1 MKLLSCLPRRP
12 AGVYHAALAAVL
24 LAGCGS
30 AGAVPPQT
38 AGVPLD
44 TQAVAAAV
52 ERTRPAQPTHVV
64 FSWTLQEGEN
74 RFSGKGVARVEPPY
88 RARLDLFGPRD
99 EAYLSAIL
107 EERSLRLPAGVQD
120 APLPPAAMLWSALGV
135 FLEPENAQLVRTAA
149 DGNALDLGY
158 RSSDGQWRFRFENGR
173 LERVEHAR
181 EGAGRQT
188 VELEPG
194 TAPAE
199 EAAQLPKRST
209 YRDWAAFRELV
220 LTIDEVRHV
229 ASFPASIWSLGGS

>member
-1 MKLLSCLPRRP
+1 MKQHLRLPRRP
-12 AGVYHAALAAVL
+12 ARVYHAALAAVI

-30 AGAVPPQT
+30 AGATPPQQ

-52 ERTRPAQPTHVV
+52 ERTRPTQPTHIV

-135 FLEPENAQLVRTAA
+135 FLEPENATLVRAA
-149 DGNALDLGY
+149 PDGDGFDLGY
-158 RSSDGQWRFRFENGR
+158 RGPEGQWRFRFDDGR
-173 LERVEHAR
+173 LGRVEHER

-188 VELEPG
+188 VELNHASATNVDASP
-194 TAPAE
+194 
-199 EAAQLPKRST
+199 LPHRST